1 MLVKLT
7 NDPRE
12 YSWGSRTLI
21 PDALAIEAT
30 SRPMAE
36 IWFGTHP
43 RSEARDANTGQPLSQ
58 VIGHPLS
65 FMMKFLA
72 ADYPLSIQLHPNE
85 PQAVAGFEAE
95 NAMGIELDDAARNF
109 RDHHAKRE
117 TLVALTRFDAL
128 VGFLPVHDIEARLNE
143 LAGLVSETSASL
155 LKRYITLLSGADGH
169 RALVGDILAGDNP
182 SLIQQGLL
190 EEICSLRQPTAKHL
204 DLALI
209 SRLTEIFATDRGVL
223 IALLMKRVELKPG
236 DALFVATGVPHCYLS
251 GLAIETMTSSDN
263 VLRGGLTEKHVS
275 AADFMA
281 MLDTSESLDCEPSQ
295 ATVLLRGLERYDFG
309 STDFSLHRIQVG
321 GSNLLIDFG
330 LPGESLLLCVEGE
343 LAISNSLD
351 ERLVLRRGEAAYL
364 SADANFYSISGSG
377 MGYLGSAIN

>member
-1 MLVKLT
+1 VLVKLT
-7 NDPRE
+7 NQPRE

-30 SRPMAE
+30 GRPMAE

-43 RSEARDANTGQPLSQ
+43 RSEAMDAETGLALSQ
-58 VIGHPLS
+58 TIGHALS

-95 NAMGIELDDAARNF
+95 NAMGIELDDSARNF

-128 VGFLPVHDIEARLNE
+128 VGFLPTHEIEARLAE
-143 LAGLVSETSASL
+143 LGELVSEASASL
-155 LKRYITLLSGADGH
+155 LKRYATLLGGADGH

-182 SLIQQGLL
+182 SAIQLGLL
-190 EEICSLRQPTAKHL
+190 EELCA
-204 DLALI
+204 LAVDSARHIDVPLI
-209 SRLTEIFATDRGVL
+209 ARLTGIFGTDRGVL
-223 IALLMKRVELKPG
+223 IALMMKRVQLAPG
-236 DALFVATGVPHCYLS
+236 EALFVATGVPHCYLE

-281 MLDTSESLDCEPSQ
+281 MLDTSESLDCAPSQ

-377 MGYLGSAIN
+377 AGYLGSAA

>member
-1 MLVKLT
+1 VLVKLT
-7 NDPRE
+7 NQPRE

-30 SRPMAE
+30 GRPMAE

-43 RSEARDANTGQPLSQ
+43 RSEAKDAETGLALSQ
-58 VIGHPLS
+58 TIGHPLS

-85 PQAVAGFEAE
+85 PQADAGFEAE
-95 NAMGIELDDAARNF
+95 NAMGIELDDSARNF

-128 VGFLPVHDIEARLNE
+128 VGFLPTHEIEARLAE
-143 LAGLVSETSASL
+143 LGELVSEASASL
-155 LKRYITLLSGADGH
+155 LKRYATLLGGADGH

-182 SLIQQGLL
+182 SAIQLGLL
-190 EEICSLRQPTAKHL
+190 EELCT
-204 DLALI
+204 LAVDSARHIDVPLI
-209 SRLTEIFATDRGVL
+209 ARLTGIFGTDRGVL
-223 IALLMKRVELKPG
+223 IALMMKRVQLAPG
-236 DALFVATGVPHCYLS
+236 EALFVATGVPHCYLD

-281 MLDTSESLDCEPSQ
+281 MLDTSESLDCAPSQ

-377 MGYLGSAIN
+377 AGYLGSAA